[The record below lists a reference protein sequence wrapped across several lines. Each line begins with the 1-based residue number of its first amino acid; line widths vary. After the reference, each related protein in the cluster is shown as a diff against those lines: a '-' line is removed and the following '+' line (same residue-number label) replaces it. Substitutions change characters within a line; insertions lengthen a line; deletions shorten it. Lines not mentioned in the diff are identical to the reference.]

1 MTGPRPSIPAR
12 TRRPSAGFTLL
23 ELMFTVTIL
32 GALIAIAVPSFE
44 QLFASRQV
52 TSAAQSLAASL
63 RKAQAEATRLNR
75 NIEVL
80 MTTSDPVA
88 TSVAS
93 ATPTSPTAATAW
105 MVRVQDAAS
114 ADEFLAGESRERFG
128 KSITTAGN
136 LSSIVFTPMG
146 RVLDFSSGAP
156 LMLAAPRIVQF
167 NHVAQSIRYCTY
179 VTPGGS
185 IRVCD
190 SDAASGTNSAC
201 QPRLPAG
208 C

>member
-1 MTGPRPSIPAR
+1 MTGPRPSSSSGSRHA
-12 TRRPSAGFTLL
+12 SAGFTLL

-32 GALIAIAVPSFE
+32 GALIMIAVPSFE
-44 QLFASRQV
+44 RLFASRQT

-80 MTTSDPVA
+80 MTTSEPTAANV
-88 TSVAS
+88 SS
-93 ATPTSPTAATAW
+93 ATPAAPSAATAW
-105 MVRVQDAAS
+105 MVRVQDASS
-114 ADEFLAGESRERFG
+114 ADEFLAGESRDRFG

-146 RVLDFSSGAP
+146 RVLDVSTGAP

-167 NHVAQSIRYCTY
+167 NHVAQSLRYCTY

-190 SDAASGTNSAC
+190 SAAAYGTNSAC
-201 QPRLPAG
+201 QPRLPSG

>member
-1 MTGPRPSIPAR
+1 MTGPRQFIPTLAR
-12 TRRPSAGFTLL
+12 RASAGFTLL
-23 ELMFTVTIL
+23 ELMFTVAIL
-32 GALIAIAVPSFE
+32 GALIMIAVPSFE
-44 QLFASRQV
+44 QLFASRQT

-80 MTTSDPVA
+80 MTTSEPTA
-88 TSVAS
+88 ANVAS
-93 ATPTSPTAATAW
+93 AAPAAPAAATAW
-105 MVRVQDAAS
+105 MVRVQDAS
-114 ADEFLAGESRERFG
+114 NADEFLAGESRERFG
-128 KSITTAGN
+128 KGVTTAGN

-146 RVLDFSSGAP
+146 RVLDVSSGAP

-190 SDAASGTNSAC
+190 SAAASGTNSAC
-201 QPRLPAG
+201 QPRLPSG

>member
-1 MTGPRPSIPAR
+1 MRARRAFDRTGPRRA
-12 TRRPSAGFTLL
+12 SAGFTLL

-32 GALIAIAVPSFE
+32 GALLAIAVPTFE
-44 QLFASRQV
+44 RMMATRQA

-75 NIEVL
+75 NVEVL
-80 MTTSDPVA
+80 MTTADPTA
-88 TSVAS
+88 ASVAS
-93 ATPTSPTAATAW
+93 ATPSAPAAATAW
-105 MVRVQDAAS
+105 MVRVQGATA
-114 ADEFLAGESRERFG
+114 ADEFLAGESRNRFG
-128 KSITTAGN
+128 AGITTAGN
-136 LSSIVFTPMG
+136 LSSVAFTPMG

-156 LMLAAPRIVQF
+156 VMLAAPRIVQF
-167 NHVAQSIRYCTY
+167 NHAAKSIRFCTY

-190 SDAASGTNSAC
+190 SAAASGTNAAC
-201 QPRLPAG
+201 QPRLPSG